1 MNVPLLY
8 NIFSQSY
15 IHVIILLRGKNMGI
29 LGIYVRTSIDKDNTS
44 IEQQKSLGISFSKKN
59 KFEYQVYEDV
69 GKSGYKIEDEENP
82 FKDRHGLIKLI
93 EDIEKKIVDKIWV
106 FEHSRLSRNQ
116 YSSYILNRIFQ
127 KHNITIYENDKR
139 FDMDNPQN
147 QMIQGILT
155 HR

>member
-1 MNVPLLY
+1 
-8 NIFSQSY
+8 
-15 IHVIILLRGKNMGI
+15 MGI

-139 FDMDNPQN
+139 FDMDKATAIASSSVFFFVEIPARNFPSAFLKDTRKY
-147 QMIQGILT
+147 GRSALL
-155 HR
+155 